1 MKDFIQFAKTSN
13 LHSKRSRES
22 DILLVNFKSDVSL
35 TLQHI
40 VSEYVVSV
48 FFLHNL
54 SKTKNYLV
62 VNGDK
67 YIVSYIIHLFS
78 L

>member
-40 VSEYVVSV
+40 VSEYVVS
-48 FFLHNL
+48 FF
-54 SKTKNYLV
+54 SAQ
-62 VNGDK
+62 
-67 YIVSYIIHLFS
+67 S
-78 L
+78 LQNKKSFGR